1 MSSIYLPEEIWS
13 IIKSYLLLDEP
24 SYEIL
29 LKLSKYSVSK
39 LLLNFKFEPKQ
50 LKTIKDTT
58 INILRRK
65 KYILKLLLLR
75 SNKNEINSQIQL
87 INKQDS
93 EKYDWL
99 QDFRVGEEILCYD
112 FIIFE
117 NRKRSVRRKAVIV
130 KIGIKFLGVK
140 FYNYQILPKNDRGRY
155 PMEWK
160 LDFENKTK
168 LIFDKNFVQ
177 RYEPYHSGIF
187 RQGLLYIF

>member
-1 MSSIYLPEEIWS
+1 MSNYYLPNELWS
-13 IIKSYLLLDEP
+13 MVKLYLLLDEP

-39 LLLNFKFEPKQ
+39 LLLNFKFESKQ
-50 LKTIKDTT
+50 LKTIKTT
-58 INILRRK
+58 NINILIRK
-65 KYILKLLLLR
+65 KYILKLLLSR
-75 SNKNEINSQIQL
+75 CNKNEINNQIQL

-117 NRKRSVRRKAVIV
+117 NRKRSVRRKAVVV
-130 KIGIKFLGVK
+130 KIGVK
-140 FYNYQILPKNDRGRY
+140 SLSVKMYNYKMLPKNDRGRY
-155 PMEWK
+155 PMEWMS
-160 LDFENKTK
+160 DYENKTK

-177 RYEPYHSGIF
+177 QYEPYIGLF
-187 RQGLLYIF
+187 RQGILYIF

>member
-1 MSSIYLPEEIWS
+1 MSNYYLPNELWS
-13 IIKSYLLLDEP
+13 IVKLYLLLDEP
-24 SYEIL
+24 SYGIL

-50 LKTIKDTT
+50 LKTIKNTN
-58 INILRRK
+58 INILIRK
-65 KYILKLLLLR
+65 KYILKLLLSR
-75 SNKNEINSQIQL
+75 SNKNEIQNKIQL
-87 INKQDS
+87 IDKQIL
-93 EKYDWL
+93 EKNIWL

-112 FIIFE
+112 MIQFE

-130 KIGIKFLGVK
+130 KIGVKSVSVK

-177 RYEPYHSGIF
+177 QYEPYYAGLF

>member
-1 MSSIYLPEEIWS
+1 MSNYYLPSELWS
-13 IIKSYLLLDEP
+13 IVKLYLLLDEP

-50 LKTIKDTT
+50 LKTIKNTT
-58 INILRRK
+58 INILIRK
-65 KYILKLLLLR
+65 KYILKLLLSR
-75 SNKNEINSQIQL
+75 CNKNEINNQIQL

-112 FIIFE
+112 MIQFE

-130 KIGIKFLGVK
+130 KIGVKFLSVK
-140 FYNYQILPKNDRGRY
+140 MYKYKMLEKNDRGRY
-155 PMEWK
+155 PMEWMS
-160 LDFENKTK
+160 DYENKTK
-168 LIFDKNFVQ
+168 LIFNKNFVQ
-177 RYEPYHSGIF
+177 QNEPYHAGIF

>member
-1 MSSIYLPEEIWS
+1 MWS
-13 IIKSYLLLDEP
+13 IVKLYLLLDES

-29 LKLSKYSVSK
+29 LKLSKYSVTK
-39 LLLNFKFEPKQ
+39 LLENFKFEPKQ
-50 LKTIKDTT
+50 LKTIKNTN
-58 INILRRK
+58 INILSRK
-65 KYILKLLLLR
+65 KYILKLLLSR
-75 SNKNEINSQIQL
+75 SNKNEINNQIQL

-117 NRKRSVRRKAVIV
+117 NRKRSVRRKAVVV
-130 KIGIKFLGVK
+130 KIGVK
-140 FYNYQILPKNDRGRY
+140 SLSVKMYNYEMLPKNDRGRY

-177 RYEPYHSGIF
+177 QYEPYHAGIF

>member
-1 MSSIYLPEEIWS
+1 MSNYYLPNELWS
-13 IIKSYLLLDEP
+13 IVKLYLLLDEP

-39 LLLNFKFEPKQ
+39 LLLNFKFESKQ
-50 LKTIKDTT
+50 LKTIKTT
-58 INILRRK
+58 NINILIRK
-65 KYILKLLLLR
+65 KYILKLLLSR
-75 SNKNEINSQIQL
+75 CNKNEINNQIQL

-112 FIIFE
+112 MIQFE

-130 KIGIKFLGVK
+130 KIGVK
-140 FYNYQILPKNDRGRY
+140 SLSVKMYNYKMLPKNDRGRY
-155 PMEWK
+155 PMEWMS
-160 LDFENKTK
+160 DYENKTK

-177 RYEPYHSGIF
+177 QYEPYIGLF
-187 RQGLLYIF
+187 RQGILYIF